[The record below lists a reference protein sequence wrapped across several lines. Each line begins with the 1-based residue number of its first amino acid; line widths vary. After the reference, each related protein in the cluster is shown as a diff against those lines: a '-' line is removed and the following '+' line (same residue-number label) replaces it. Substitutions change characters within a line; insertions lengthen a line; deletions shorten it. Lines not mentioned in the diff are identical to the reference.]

1 MCLPAATPTA
11 RASASPLLTPSPRA
25 PRSRAC
31 LCVCAGALAT
41 RVSPLQC
48 GRRAQRLAPPPLT
61 VALCTSLP
69 RPPRREPEHP
79 HCSRCPHAHRSRA
92 CPRDCAGALAKHISL
107 QCGRRAQRLA
117 PPLLSVALCASQPR
131 PPRREPVHPHCSRRL
146 HTPDAHAHALLI
158 ALAHLPRPSLLCS
171 VAAAPIGWHHHRSRS
186 RCVPHCRDPHGESQ
200 CIPTAHVVS
209 TRTTLTR
216 VPLCLPWRT
225 CHAHHSSAVWRH
237 HCSLS
242 CCVPPSCAYQSQD
255 QQTRLLSPRPPVASL
270 ADETPLSA
278 PTGLVSSRRES
289 SCCAHQSQ
297 RRQTKLFWL
306 RPPVARLADEA
317 SLAAPINRETSG
329 RDVLSTPTSLPT
341 IRRDSSRCAHQSQ
354 D

>member
-1 MCLPAATPTA
+1 VCLTAATPTA
-11 RASASPLLTPSPRA
+11 RTSASSPLTPSPCVR
-25 PRSRAC
+25 RSRAC
-31 LCVCAGALAT
+31 LCDCAGSLAT
-41 RVSPLQC
+41 HITPLQC
-48 GRRAQRLAPPPLT
+48 GHHAQRLAPPPL
-61 VALCTSLP
+61 
-69 RPPRREPEHP
+69 
-79 HCSRCPHAHRSRA
+79 
-92 CPRDCAGALAKHISL
+92 
-107 QCGRRAQRLA
+107 
-117 PPLLSVALCASQPR
+117 SVALCDSQPR
-131 PPRREPVHPHCSRRL
+131 PSRREPVHPHCSRRL
-146 HTPDAHAHALLI
+146 LHAHYAHARASVI
-158 ALAHLPRPSLLCS
+158 ALAPLPRTSLLCS
-171 VAAAPIGWHHHRSRS
+171 VADAPIGWRHHCSRS
-186 RCVPHCRDPHGESQ
+186 RCVPHSRDPHGENQ
-200 CIPTAHVVS
+200 CILTAHAVS

-306 RPPVARLADEA
+306 RPPVARLTGEA